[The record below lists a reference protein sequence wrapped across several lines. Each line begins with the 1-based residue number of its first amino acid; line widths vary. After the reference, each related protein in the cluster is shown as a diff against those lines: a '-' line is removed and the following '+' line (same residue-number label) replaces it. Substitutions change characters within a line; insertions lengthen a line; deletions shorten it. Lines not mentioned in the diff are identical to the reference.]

1 MKILIDKSDDE
12 AVFRI
17 KTLKS
22 LSFIKKAMP
31 FSGAS

>member
-22 LSFIKKAMP
+22 LSFKKKAMP